1 MILVHTLGH
10 YGNDATWTSALGGVL
25 VFLGGPAAAPVFMV
39 LMGASLAFSSRGSP
53 RAIARRGIW
62 LLFLAYTLN
71 VLRGWLPATLGLSTG
86 YVTAEDIAPYTP
98 QVLLGIV
105 DILQMAGLAL
115 LAIAALVLVAGTRY
129 VRAVAIALAVSAAL
143 VAPWLW
149 GRTTGQPY
157 VDTAL
162 ALLWGTDWN
171 VFFPLF
177 PWIAYP
183 LVGFA
188 FGRTLVARSDRRAFV
203 RRAGIAGFGV
213 GIAGVAAIVLT
224 NEAIGVDDY
233 WRQGPAIVLAIL
245 GFVLVWLAACDLV
258 VGRLPAAVGG
268 LLYGWSAR
276 VTSMYCI
283 HWILIGWGVGLFGH
297 RDLDLPA
304 LVLVMVGLVVLT
316 DRITAW
322 LPFLRG
328 PGARRQRVKTAT
340 PGSAAA
346 APA

>member
-10 YGNDATWTSALGGVL
+10 YGNDATWTSPLGGVL

-53 RAIARRGIW
+53 RAIARRGVW

-71 VLRGWLPATLGLSTG
+71 VLRGWLPATLGLTTG
-86 YVTAEDIAPYTP
+86 YVTLDDIAPYTP

-105 DILQMAGLAL
+105 DIHQMAGLAL
-115 LAIAALVLVAGTRY
+115 LGIAGLLFVVGARAIRPA
-129 VRAVAIALAVSAAL
+129 AIALAVTAAL
-143 VAPWLW
+143 AAPLLW
-149 GRTTGQPY
+149 GRTTGQP
-157 VDTAL
+157 VIDTGL

-188 FGRTLVARSDRRAFV
+188 FGRTLVALPDRRAFV
-203 RRAGIAGFGV
+203 RQAGIAGLAL
-213 GIAGVAAIVLT
+213 GIAGVVAIVVT
-224 NEAIGVDDY
+224 GEAIGIEDY

-245 GFVLVWLAACDLV
+245 GFVLVWLAACDLA
-258 VGRLPAAVGG
+258 VGRLPASVGD

-297 RDLDLPA
+297 RQLDLPA
-304 LVLVMVGLVVLT
+304 LVLVMLGLVVVT

-328 PGARRQRVKTAT
+328 PGARRRQIRET
-340 PGSAAA
+340 P
-346 APA
+346 APAPA